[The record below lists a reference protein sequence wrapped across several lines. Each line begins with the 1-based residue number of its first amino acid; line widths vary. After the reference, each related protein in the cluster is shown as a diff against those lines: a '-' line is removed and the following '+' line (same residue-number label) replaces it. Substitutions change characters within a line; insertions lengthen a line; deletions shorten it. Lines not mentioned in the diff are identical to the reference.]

1 MHKYAI
7 WDAPLGWTA
16 HSTWFAMQF
25 LSFDL
30 RGVATPTA
38 KPHWSESHSAFLNIK
53 HQTQSDW
60 LPAIVSR
67 TAASVARLGGVSVF
81 NLIVRVNIGLG
92 GWTKFGPVWQ
102 FSKHIHLYANW
113 LTNKPKCAYI
123 AYCMHP
129 IWQHWAECTINA
141 FTYFTSKVTL
151 VQHKSVFMLTY
162 RLTRET
168 TLLCERNWTG
178 HLSVTSV
185 RVQ

>member
-1 MHKYAI
+1 MYTLIKHNLIGRKKY
-7 WDAPLGWTA
+7 LLLV
-16 HSTWFAMQF
+16 F

-67 TAASVARLGGVSVF
+67 TAASVARLGGVPVL
-81 NLIVRVNIGLG
+81 NLIVRVNIGLC
-92 GWTKFGPVWQ
+92 GWTKFGLVFGQ
-102 FSKHIHLYANW
+102 FGGFQNIYILYANW

-129 IWQHWAECTINA
+129 IWQH
-141 FTYFTSKVTL
+141 
-151 VQHKSVFMLTY
+151 
-162 RLTRET
+162 
-168 TLLCERNWTG
+168 
-178 HLSVTSV
+178 
-185 RVQ
+185 